1 MLTIF
6 IFFLYLGQIAFK
18 LIEQQVNALFIL
30 LNQLSDLCLVLLL
43 HFQLCLLQVQ
53 KVCVLIDELLF
64 VHHLKLLHLCQVIAL
79 HLLHRLE
86 VLLVL
91 KLLLPL
97 EIGVALLEIFD
108 IQVFLLFY
116 LEKLSLELLL
126 LIFQLDLDAFL
137 RQGELVLQ
145 LSLALLPCVHSI
157 FLYKHNVS

>member
-1 MLTIF
+1 M
-6 IFFLYLGQIAFK
+6 
-18 LIEQQVNALFIL
+18 
-30 LNQLSDLCLVLLL
+30 
-43 HFQLCLLQVQ
+43 
-53 KVCVLIDELLF
+53 
-64 VHHLKLLHLCQVIAL
+64 
-79 HLLHRLE
+79 
-86 VLLVL
+86 
-91 KLLLPL
+91 PL